1 MRAWA
6 KEADSTQRMKL
17 NTKSHGAENNFKGRQ
32 ISGYV
37 LLAAGI
43 LFWAGNAVIGRA
55 AAVAEIPPLTLNFFR
70 WAIALTLFLMFFG
83 HSTYKQRRILWKSR
97 KFLLIYSILTVVGF
111 NCTFYV
117 ALQTTTALQAT
128 LIQSILPVLVLLLG
142 LLFLKTRI
150 TNRQWWGV
158 LFSISGAVVII
169 IRGDWEVI
177 KLLRIQQGDI
187 WALLAVILWALQAF
201 LMRWKPA
208 DIHIMAFMTALAGI
222 GVLIMTPLYLW
233 EFYSV
238 RATPF
243 NQETF
248 IFFLYLGIFAGFLGT
263 TAWNEGTY
271 RTGGTQA
278 GYFGNLYPIF
288 AGGLAILLLG
298 ETLFWYHIVGA
309 ILVVAGIW
317 LAIFYK
323 AAEPSGN

>member
-1 MRAWA
+1 
-6 KEADSTQRMKL
+6 
-17 NTKSHGAENNFKGRQ
+17 
-32 ISGYV
+32 
-37 LLAAGI
+37 
-43 LFWAGNAVIGRA
+43 
-55 AAVAEIPPLTLNFFR
+55 
-70 WAIALTLFLMFFG
+70 
-83 HSTYKQRRILWKSR
+83 
-97 KFLLIYSILTVVGF
+97 
-111 NCTFYV
+111 
-117 ALQTTTALQAT
+117 
-128 LIQSILPVLVLLLG
+128 
-142 LLFLKTRI
+142 
-150 TNRQWWGV
+150 
-158 LFSISGAVVII
+158 
-169 IRGDWEVI
+169 
-177 KLLRIQQGDI
+177 
-187 WALLAVILWALQAF
+187 
-201 LMRWKPA
+201 
-208 DIHIMAFMTALAGI
+208 MAFMTALAGI

-323 AAEPSGN
+323 TAEPSGN